1 MSNFALSSWR
11 EKYNEKIDQER
22 TTVKLEEELDM
33 RNSNEIQL
41 HTLEKKFMNKKIRE
55 IQKAWLHGFDL
66 YF

>member
-1 MSNFALSSWR
+1 
-11 EKYNEKIDQER
+11 
-22 TTVKLEEELDM
+22 M

-41 HTLEKKFMNKKIRE
+41 NTLEKKFMNKK

>member
-1 MSNFALSSWR
+1 
-11 EKYNEKIDQER
+11 
-22 TTVKLEEELDM
+22 M

>member
-1 MSNFALSSWR
+1 
-11 EKYNEKIDQER
+11 
-22 TTVKLEEELDM
+22 M

-41 HTLEKKFMNKKIRE
+41 HTLEKKFMNKKIRK